1 MIELH
6 GRSVIVTGGASG
18 IGMGIAKILSLA
30 GASTLLADRNFE
42 GVQKVSDS
50 LEGIHVPCK
59 ADVTDVRDVEK
70 MVSLALDTFGKIDI
84 LVNNAG
90 IVGAPNWW
98 EREIPNDDD
107 WDQVHSVN
115 VRGIVRVTQAVSAH
129 MKIMNY
135 GKIVKIASIA
145 GRRGSPDLP
154 HYSTTKAAV
163 ISWTQSNALQLA
175 EFGINVNAICP
186 GLLWTPMWEAIARR
200 RTLSSKTSLGEQ
212 AGRDFFEKVV
222 QDTIPMKREQTPEDI
237 GNLCAFLVSDLAHN
251 ITGQAINVDG
261 GRFSN

>member
-1 MIELH
+1 MIGLE
-6 GRSVIVTGGASG
+6 GKSVIVTGGASG
-18 IGMGIAKILSLA
+18 IGMGIVKVLSSA
-30 GASTLLADRNFE
+30 GASTLIADRNFQ
-42 GVQKVSDS
+42 GVKDISDS
-50 LEGIHVPCK
+50 LKGTHVPCK
-59 ADVTDVRDVEK
+59 ADVTNLSDVEE
-70 MVSLALDTFGKIDI
+70 MVSLALETFGKVDI

-90 IVGAPNWW
+90 IIGASEWW
-98 EREIPNDDD
+98 DREIPDDDD

-115 VRGIVRVTQAVSAH
+115 VRGVARVTQAVSPH
-129 MKIMNY
+129 MKEMKY
-135 GKIVKIASIA
+135 GKVVNIASIA

-163 ISWTQSNALQLA
+163 ISLTQSSALELA

-200 RTLSSKTSLGEQ
+200 RTHSSRISSNDES
-212 AGRDFFEKVV
+212 GREFFERVV
-222 QDTIPMKREQTPEDI
+222 QETIPLKREQTPEDI
-237 GNLCAFLVSDLAHN
+237 GNLCAFLVSDLSSN